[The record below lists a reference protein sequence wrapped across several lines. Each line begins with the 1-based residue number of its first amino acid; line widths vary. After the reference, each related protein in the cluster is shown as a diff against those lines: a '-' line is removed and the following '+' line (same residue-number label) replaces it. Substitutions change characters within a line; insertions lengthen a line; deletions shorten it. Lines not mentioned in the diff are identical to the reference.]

1 MDGWIVKS
9 RKLFGKLF
17 VSHVC
22 VCVCIKLNEGFSR
35 SQKFPREVS
44 RIKSYS
50 KKSKKNKKYER
61 TCLLLSTLAD
71 CLG

>member
-1 MDGWIVKS
+1 MGGWIVKS
-9 RKLFGKLF
+9 RKLFGNLF

-35 SQKFPREVS
+35 SQKFPRVS

-50 KKSKKNKKYER
+50 KKSQKKK
-61 TCLLLSTLAD
+61 
-71 CLG
+71 